1 MTKPTDLGL
10 DLRLPF
16 NCQRY
21 ALIFTLIA
29 CSLYWGSSIIT
40 LPCNMRDLHSN
51 VTKITQDHSNTATH
65 TRIDQMVKD
74 EIFLRKC
81 NLTTRFPDTQDARA
95 GELPQYLR
103 FPRCGLGRFW
113 QRSIQRNTCA
123 TLWSKLAKLGLHLCS
138 CLSGQSWCI

>member
-40 LPCNMRDLHSN
+40 LPCDTRDLHSN
-51 VTKITQDHSNTATH
+51 VTQDHSNTATH
-65 TRIDQMVKD
+65 TRIDKMVKD
-74 EIFLRKC
+74 EILLRVQFDS
-81 NLTTRFPDTQDARA
+81 NLLSRYAGRTCRRA
-95 GELPQYLR
+95 SPVFAVSQVW
-103 FPRCGLGRFW
+103 PRSILATI
-113 QRSIQRNTCA
+113 SIQRNTCA

-138 CLSGQSWCI
+138 CLTGQSWCT